1 MKRSN
6 IVGNFF
12 SRFFKKKTRTS
23 RHENGNKRI
32 PFRLNLIFALV
43 GILFAVLIWKLAD
56 LQLIQGNYFKSI
68 VNKNNSST
76 VYGNVQRGMIYD
88 STGKLLAGNKTER
101 AITYTRGPKVTVNDM
116 YQVANRLSKIIQVP
130 TKKLTKKQMAQF
142 YLASSEH
149 QKQMATKVPNHQ
161 DLNPDQLVE
170 AELKLAQKKP
180 PYQATDQFKNAA
192 AIYTSMSGAYRLTTT
207 YVKYDHVT
215 NQEIAKVGEHAKQLP
230 GVQVGTNW
238 TREYPDGKEIQP
250 ITGTVTSNQAGLPES
265 RMNQLLS
272 QGYSQNE
279 SAGNN
284 SLEEQYEP
292 VLRGSKSQTEIKLN
306 SDNQIIKA
314 VKKYP
319 GRRGDNLQLS
329 INAKFQ
335 KELQEMVKN
344 AQPGGNAT
352 GTYAVVMNP
361 NNGAIIGMAGVNRD
375 PKTGKVSQNDL
386 GVMNNSITMGSV
398 VKGATIYGA
407 FKSKVITPE
416 SSTLTDMPIKNGG
429 STKSSW
435 FNKNGSANLPLTAA
449 DALEVSSNSYM
460 MQLAMKEG
468 GFHYVPGAPLNLS
481 PNIFN
486 IERGYFNQFGLGV
499 KTGIDLPNETTG
511 IKGPGGYA
519 NIGKSLDE
527 SFGNYDGYTTLQ
539 VAQYMS
545 TIANG
550 GYRLR
555 PHVVQN
561 VRSTNAKN
569 GKLGA
574 IRETIM
580 PQALNTVPMSTDELR
595 VLKQGFYQVVHG
607 HSKYK
612 TGGALAELNPEV
624 SAKTGTAQTFYN
636 GQATT
641 TLSLASYAPSDH
653 PQVVVALAMTN
664 LPDNAE
670 SNNTDLAKNIYRA
683 YWKDVQH
690 TDK

>member
-1 MKRSN
+1 M
-6 IVGNFF
+6 GNFF
-12 SRFFKKKTRTS
+12 GRFFKKKTRTK
-23 RHENGNKRI
+23 RQETGNKRI
-32 PFRLNLIFALV
+32 PFRLNLIFLLV
-43 GILFAVLIWKLAD
+43 GALFAVLIWKLAD
-56 LQLIQGNYFKSI
+56 LQLIQGNYFKSA

-88 STGKLLAGNKTER
+88 STGKLLVGNKTER

-116 YQVANRLSKIIQVP
+116 YQVATKLSKIVKVP
-130 TKKLTKKQMAQF
+130 TNKLTKKQMAQY
-142 YLASSEH
+142 YLASTEH
-149 QKQMATKVPNHQ
+149 QTQMAKQVPNAQ
-161 DLNPDQLVE
+161 NLNPDQKVE
-170 AELKLAQKKP
+170 AELKIAQKNP
-180 PYQATDQFKNAA
+180 PYQETTQFKNAA
-192 AIYTSMSGAYRLTTT
+192 AIYISMSGAYRLTTT
-207 YVKYDHVT
+207 YVKYDNVS
-215 NQEIAKVGEHAKQLP
+215 NQEIAQVGEHAQELP

-238 TREYPDGKEIQP
+238 TREYPNGKEIQS
-250 ITGTVTSNQAGLPES
+250 ITGTVTSNQVGLPDS

-279 SAGNN
+279 AAGNN

-292 VLRGSKSQTEIKLN
+292 VLRGSKSQTDVKLN
-306 SDNQIIKA
+306 SDDQIVKA

-329 INAKFQ
+329 INGKFQ
-335 KELQEMVKN
+335 KELQDMVKK

-361 NNGAIIGMAGVNRD
+361 NTGAIIGMAGVSRN
-375 PKTGKVSQNDL
+375 PKTGKVTQNDL
-386 GVMNNSITMGSV
+386 GVMNSSITMGSV
-398 VKGATIYGA
+398 VKGATVYGA
-407 FKSKVITPE
+407 LRSKVITPE

-429 STKSSW
+429 TTKSSW
-435 FNKNGSANLPLTAA
+435 FNKTGAANIALNAS

-460 MQLAMKEG
+460 MQLAMKEAG
-468 GFHYVPGAPLNLS
+468 YHYVEGAPLNMN

-511 IKGPGGYA
+511 IEGPGGFA
-519 NIGKSLDE
+519 NIGKALDE

-550 GYRLR
+550 GYRVR
-555 PHVVQN
+555 PHVVEN
-561 VRSTNAKN
+561 VRSTNGKT

-574 IRETIM
+574 VRETIM
-580 PQALNTVPMSTDELR
+580 PQVLNTVPMSTDESR
-595 VLKQGFYQVVHG
+595 VIKQGLYQVVHG
-607 HSKYK
+607 HNKYK
-612 TGGALAELNPEV
+612 TGGALADIKPEI

-636 GQATT
+636 GQETT

-664 LPDNAE
+664 LPNDAQ
-670 SNNTDLAKNIYRA
+670 SNNIDLAKNIYQA

-690 TDK
+690 NDN